1 MSSGLLHVTCNR
13 PDEWPYRSFLWSLA
27 FEIEWPFWFFSAFF
41 LYIFDI
47 FIFFFVL
54 DFWLSVITFC
64 YFYDMLFCELI
75 IELSF
80 HEYYILYSF
89 QFFQLKK
96 IKHSLARL
104 NSVLSIC
111 SNSIFLFCYCTTN
124 IFQCMFNIS
133 HEINTKTSTISA
145 FIS

>member
-1 MSSGLLHVTCNR
+1 MKLNVKTSDL
-13 PDEWPYRSFLWSLA
+13 PDLFFGVYRLKLNDLSDSFLSFFYIFFIFL
-27 FEIEWPFWFFSAFF
+27 FFSSFQ
-41 LYIFDI
+41 IFGSVLLLFAI
-47 FIFFFVL
+47 FMI
-54 DFWLSVITFC
+54 C
-64 YFYDMLFCELI
+64 LFCELI

-145 FIS
+145 LIS